1 MYMLTIHHRSTPYSS
16 STIAAIRIALANKE
30 DVSQTY
36 AIRNIRIQRF
46 IDILERMEDG
56 EMFVGANFVV
66 QCFKKENKDD

>member
-1 MYMLTIHHRSTPYSS
+1 MYMLTINHRSKPYSNS
-16 STIAAIRIALANKE
+16 AIAAARMTLTYKE
-30 DVSQTY
+30 DVSG
-36 AIRNIRIQRF
+36 QRF

>member
-1 MYMLTIHHRSTPYSS
+1 MYILTINHRSTPYSS
-16 STIAAIRIALANKE
+16 STIAATRMTLANKE

-46 IDILERMEDG
+46 IDILERMEDR

-66 QCFKKENKDD
+66 QCFKKENKED